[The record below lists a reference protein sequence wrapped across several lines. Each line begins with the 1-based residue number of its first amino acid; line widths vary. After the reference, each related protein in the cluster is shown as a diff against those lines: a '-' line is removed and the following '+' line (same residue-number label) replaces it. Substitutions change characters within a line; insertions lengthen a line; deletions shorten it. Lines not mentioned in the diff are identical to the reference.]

1 MSAGSPPAAPTTVS
15 PSALDS
21 GGVVGTATASPAPSA
36 AAAAAATAP
45 PTASGAPTT
54 TRPPDYGGVD
64 VPATFSFVASV
75 MGEVNAEEVLAGETN
90 QVKLTLEEQLLAL
103 CDEVIAG
110 EESGRRRRRTSA
122 GGGVGRMLVVD
133 KCVLATVDDVGD
145 VGECVT
151 FAPPRD
157 KRMAGTFVLASDL
170 PPGPASFH
178 PGSSSDVFLPTS
190 LAIAPPSRRLP
201 RGRR

>member
-1 MSAGSPPAAPTTVS
+1 
-15 PSALDS
+15 
-21 GGVVGTATASPAPSA
+21 
-36 AAAAAATAP
+36 
-45 PTASGAPTT
+45 
-54 TRPPDYGGVD
+54 
-64 VPATFSFVASV
+64 

-110 EESGRRRRRTSA
+110 EGGSGRRRRRRTSA

-170 PPGPASFH
+170 PPGPASFQS
-178 PGSSSDVFLPTS
+178 GSSSDVLLPTS